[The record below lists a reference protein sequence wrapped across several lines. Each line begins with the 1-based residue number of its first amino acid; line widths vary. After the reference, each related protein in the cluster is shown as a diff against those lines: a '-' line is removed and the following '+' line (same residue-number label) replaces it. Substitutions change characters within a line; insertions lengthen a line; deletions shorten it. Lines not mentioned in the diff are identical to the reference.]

1 MSQTRAIPGSR
12 TRVGFIVGPTGIGKS
27 AMTLAVA
34 EQLGAEIVNA
44 DSRLLYRGMDI
55 GTAKPG
61 PAERLRVPHH
71 LIDVCAPDRPLDVA
85 RFRDLAHR
93 AIAEIAAR
101 GRPVIVT
108 GGSGFYLKVL
118 KCGIFDGPPAAP
130 EIRRELGT
138 LAAERGVEYLY
149 RELAQVDAESAG
161 RVEPRDLYRIV
172 RALEVFRVTG
182 VPISAHRRRHA
193 FAEQVFDSLTI
204 ALELPRE
211 RLYQAID
218 RRFDQM
224 IAAGLV
230 EETRT
235 LLAAGYRPEAP
246 PLSTIGYKHVA
257 AALSGEITM
266 EQAAELAKRDTRR
279 LAKRQLTWFRR
290 DPEIRWVDAEH
301 GARQVTELLENFFFA
316 PAGPQISPVA
326 EVSAGR
332 EAAR

>member
-1 MSQTRAIPGSR
+1 MNHSHAIAAR
-12 TRVGFIVGPTGIGKS
+12 IRVGFIVGPTGIGKS
-27 AMTLAVA
+27 ATTLAVA
-34 EQLGAEIVNA
+34 EALGAEIVNA

-55 GTAKPG
+55 GTAKPTA
-61 PAERLRVPHH
+61 AERSRVPHH

-85 RFRDLAHR
+85 RFREMAHR
-93 AIAEIAAR
+93 AIAEIAGR
-101 GRPVIVT
+101 GRPIIVT

-130 EIRRELGT
+130 EIRRELSA
-138 LAAERGVEYLY
+138 LAAEHGVEYLY

-172 RALEVFRVTG
+172 RALEVFRLTG
-182 VPISAHRRRHA
+182 IPISAHRRRHA
-193 FAEQVFDSLTI
+193 FAEQAFDSITI
-204 ALELPRE
+204 GLELPRE

-230 EETRT
+230 EETRA

-257 AALSGEITM
+257 AAIRGELTM
-266 EQAAELAKRDTRR
+266 EQAVELAKRDTRR

-301 GARQVTELLENFFFA
+301 GEKQVTELLENFFFA
-316 PAGPQISPVA
+316 PSASELSARAQLP
-326 EVSAGR
+326 AGR
-332 EAAR
+332 EAVR